1 MEQAI
6 RERYSDDILQEAQRR
21 YGIQP
26 DNCQKLGGFESYLYE
41 FAKSG
46 NGRSYILR
54 IGHSKRRTV
63 ELIQGEVDWINYLA
77 AGGAGVA
84 KAVLSD
90 QGNLVE
96 MIDDGYG
103 SHFLAT
109 AFVKAPGGSPWQME
123 KWDETLFERYGR
135 LLGRLHRLSRDYE
148 LPNPEWKRP
157 SWDDP
162 IMRVENWLP
171 PEERL
176 IQEKFVATIEYLQSL
191 PQAKAGYGLIHQDAH
206 GGNFF
211 VDEDYNITLFDF
223 DDCVYGH
230 YINDIAIVLFYA
242 VTNRPD
248 AEEFGPHF
256 FDHFMRGYRQENQLD
271 PHWFAE
277 IPHFL
282 KLREFDLYA
291 IIFRSFD
298 VNNLDD
304 EPWVA
309 AFMNGRKQ
317 RLENDVPYLT
327 MDFADFA
334 QSF

>member
-6 RERYSDDILQEAQRR
+6 RERFTDDILQEAQLR
-21 YGIQP
+21 YGIKP
-26 DNCQKLGGFESYLYE
+26 DNCQELGGFESFMYA
-41 FAKSG
+41 FTRNSG
-46 NGRSYILR
+46 DYILR

-84 KAVLSD
+84 RAVLSD
-90 QGNLVE
+90 AGNLVE
-96 MIDDGYG
+96 MIDDGHG
-103 SHFLAT
+103 GHFLAT
-109 AFVKAPGGSPWQME
+109 AFVKAPGGNPWQME

-135 LLGRLHRLSRDYE
+135 LLGRIHRLSKEYT
-148 LPNPEWKRP
+148 LPNPEWQRP

-171 PEERL
+171 PEEKVV
-176 IQEKFVATIEYLQSL
+176 QEKFVATIQYLQSL
-191 PQAKAGYGLIHQDAH
+191 PQDKEGYGLIHQDAH

-223 DDCVYGH
+223 DDCAYGH
-230 YINDIAIVLFYA
+230 FIYDIAMALFYA

-256 FDHFMRGYRQENQLD
+256 LNHFMRGYQQENQLA

-277 IPHFL
+277 IPYFL

-291 IIFRSFD
+291 VIFRSFD
-298 VNNLDD
+298 VNNLD
-304 EPWVA
+304 EQPWVA
-309 AFMNGRKQ
+309 TFMNGRKQ
-317 RLENDVPYLT
+317 RLEQDIPYLA
-327 MDFADFA
+327 MDFA
-334 QSF
+334 SFSQ

>member
-1 MEQAI
+1 
-6 RERYSDDILQEAQRR
+6 L
-21 YGIQP
+21 
-26 DNCQKLGGFESYLYE
+26 
-41 FAKSG
+41 
-46 NGRSYILR
+46 
-54 IGHSKRRTV
+54 SK
-63 ELIQGEVDWINYLA
+63 
-77 AGGAGVA
+77 
-84 KAVLSD
+84 
-90 QGNLVE
+90 
-96 MIDDGYG
+96 
-103 SHFLAT
+103 
-109 AFVKAPGGSPWQME
+109 
-123 KWDETLFERYGR
+123 
-135 LLGRLHRLSRDYE
+135 DYE
-148 LPNPEWKRP
+148 LPHPAWKRP

-171 PEERL
+171 PEEKL
-176 IQEKFVATIEYLQSL
+176 VQEKFVALVQYLQSL
-191 PQAKAGYGLIHQDAH
+191 PQNREGYGLIHQDAH

-256 FDHFMRGYRQENQLD
+256 FHHFMRGYRQENQLD

-304 EPWVA
+304 APWVA

-317 RLENDVPYLT
+317 RLENDVPYLA
-327 MDFADFA
+327 MDFA
-334 QSF
+334 SFSQ

>member
-6 RERYSDDILQEAQRR
+6 RERFTDDILQEAQLR
-21 YGIQP
+21 YGIKP
-26 DNCQKLGGFESYLYE
+26 DNCQELGGFESFMYE
-41 FAKSG
+41 FAR
-46 NGRSYILR
+46 NGRDYILR
-54 IGHSKRRTV
+54 VGHSKRRTV

-84 KAVLSD
+84 RAVLSD
-90 QGNLVE
+90 AGNLVE
-96 MIDDGYG
+96 MIADGHG
-103 SHFLAT
+103 GHFLAT
-109 AFVKAPGGSPWQME
+109 AFVKAPGGNPWQME
-123 KWDETLFERYGR
+123 KWDETLFKRYGR
-135 LLGRLHRLSRDYE
+135 LLGRIHRLSRDYE

-171 PEERL
+171 PEEKVA
-176 IQEKFVATIEYLQSL
+176 QEKFMDTIQYLQSL
-191 PQAKAGYGLIHQDAH
+191 PQDKEGYGLIHQDAH

-223 DDCVYGH
+223 DDCAYGH
-230 YINDIAIVLFYA
+230 YIYDIAMALFYA

-256 FDHFMRGYRQENQLD
+256 FRHFLRGYRQENQLA

-277 IPHFL
+277 IPNFL

-291 IIFRSFD
+291 VIFRSFD
-298 VNNLDD
+298 VNNLD
-304 EPWVA
+304 EHAWVA
-309 AFMNGRKQ
+309 TFMNGRKQ
-317 RLENDVPYLT
+317 RLEQDIPYLA
-327 MDFADFA
+327 MDFA
-334 QSF
+334 SFSQHS

>member
-6 RERYSDDILQEAQRR
+6 RERYNDNILQEAQRR
-21 YGIQP
+21 YGILP
-26 DNCQKLGGFESYLYE
+26 ENCRELGGFESFMYE
-41 FAKSG
+41 FSRGDSA
-46 NGRSYILR
+46 YILR

-84 KAVLSD
+84 RAVLSN

-96 MIDDGYG
+96 PIDDGHDG
-103 SHFLAT
+103 RFLAT
-109 AFVKAPGGSPWQME
+109 AFVKAPGGNPWQMQ

-135 LLGRLHRLSRDYE
+135 LLGRIHRLSQAYE
-148 LPNPEWKRP
+148 LPNPKWKRP

-171 PEERL
+171 PEEKL
-176 IQEKFVATIEYLQSL
+176 AQEKFLATIQYLQSL
-191 PQAKAGYGLIHQDAH
+191 PQNKEGYGLIHQDAH

-211 VDEDYNITLFDF
+211 VDDDYNITLFDF
-223 DDCVYGH
+223 DDCAYGH
-230 YINDIAIVLFYA
+230 YVYDIAMALFYA

-256 FDHFMRGYRQENQLD
+256 FEHFMRGYHQENQLD
-271 PHWFAE
+271 SRWIAE

-291 IIFRSFD
+291 VIFRSFD
-298 VNNLDD
+298 VNNLD
-304 EPWVA
+304 EHPWVA
-309 AFMNGRKQ
+309 TFMNGRKQ
-317 RLENDVPYLT
+317 RLENNVPYLA
-327 MDFADFA
+327 MDFATLS
-334 QSF
+334 Q

>member
-6 RERYSDDILQEAQRR
+6 RERYSAAILREVQRR
-21 YGIQP
+21 YGIHP
-26 DNCQKLGGFESYLYE
+26 GNCQKLGGFESYLYE
-41 FAKSG
+41 FAKSDSG
-46 NGRSYILR
+46 NGRDYILR
-54 IGHSKRRTV
+54 IGHSNRRTV
-63 ELIQGEVDWINYLA
+63 ELIQSEVDWINYLA

-90 QGNLVE
+90 ADNLVE
-96 MIDDGYG
+96 MIDDGHDG
-103 SHFLAT
+103 RFLAT
-109 AFVKAPGGSPWQME
+109 AFVKAPGGNPWQME

-135 LLGRLHRLSRDYE
+135 LLGRIHRLSKAYE
-148 LPNPEWKRP
+148 LPDLAWKRP

-162 IMRVENWLP
+162 IMRMENWLP
-171 PEERL
+171 PEEKPA
-176 IQEKFVATIEYLQSL
+176 QEKFLATIEYLQSL
-191 PQAKAGYGLIHQDAH
+191 PQDKEGYGLIHQDAH

-211 VDEDYNITLFDF
+211 VDEDYNVTLFDF
-223 DDCVYGH
+223 DDCAYGH
-230 YINDIAIVLFYA
+230 FIYDIAMALFYA

-248 AEEFGPHF
+248 AEEFGPRF
-256 FDHFMRGYRQENQLD
+256 FRHFMHGYRQENQLN

-298 VNNLDD
+298 VNNLGD
-304 EPWVA
+304 PWVA

-317 RLENDVPYLT
+317 RLENDVPYLA
-327 MDFADFA
+327 MDFA
-334 QSF
+334 SFSR